1 MTDMATVKRS
11 NCRPCLEDLNKRGG
25 RVQCRSCHLRKTERD
40 NLLCSIV
47 HNSQDTETSSTSINR
62 WMDQEVAALIYNKYC
77 CFCLVIKLGLTLAT
91 PWTVAHQ
98 TPLPMGFLRHKYWS
112 GKLFSSP
119 GDFPNLGIKPV
130 SPALQVDS
138 LLLSHHRHDSGIL
151 AIKKNNT
158 MPFAATWM
166 NLEIIILSEVS
177 QEGKDKYQ
185 MISLTCEI

>member
-98 TPLPMGFLRHKYWS
+98 TPLPMEFSRQTYWS
-112 GKLFSSP
+112 CHFL
-119 GDFPNLGIKPV
+119 LQGIFLTQGWNPHLLC
-130 SPALQVDS
+130 PLDWQVDS
-138 LLLSHHRHDSGIL
+138 LPLGHEGIPKL
-151 AIKKNNT
+151 Y
-158 MPFAATWM
+158 MR
-166 NLEIIILSEVS
+166 
-177 QEGKDKYQ
+177 Y
-185 MISLTCEI
+185 CEIHPGVFLG

>member
-1 MTDMATVKRS
+1 MSDS
-11 NCRPCLEDLNKRGG
+11 
-25 RVQCRSCHLRKTERD
+25 
-40 NLLCSIV
+40 
-47 HNSQDTETSSTSINR
+47 
-62 WMDQEVAALIYNKYC
+62 
-77 CFCLVIKLGLTLAT
+77 FAT

-98 TPLPMGFLRHKYWS
+98 APLPMGFLRHEYWS
-112 GKLFSSP
+112 GKLFPSP
-119 GDFPNLGIKPV
+119 GDFPNPGIKPV

-158 MPFAATWM
+158 MPFTATWM

-185 MISLTCEI
+185 MISLTCGI